1 MLNRIYITIALSLSL
16 FAFLSCSDFD
26 NLNNDPKSATDVPS
40 NSLFLAGQKNLADV
54 YSTIS
59 WTSSP
64 FRVLAQT
71 WTQTA
76 YMNESQYQF
85 ANNNAP
91 GGWWDKIY
99 TTVLVNLAESKTLYD
114 SENTSNAVK
123 NNKKLITDILEVYA
137 YSLLVSTYGDIPYS
151 EALNRKIPFP
161 KYDDAKAVTYDLIAR
176 LDADIAN
183 LDETAG
189 SFGSVDQIYGGNVKQ
204 WKKFA
209 ATLKLKLAL
218 LIADV
223 DLATATTKA
232 KEAINVG
239 VFTTNADNAKFRYVP
254 GIVANSSPIWQDMV
268 VGTSAVYYAP
278 SALFVNT
285 LNDLND
291 PRLPILFEKAPNG
304 EYLGAEPGR
313 GGTNQ
318 ELSQFSN
325 FWLSAASPSVLLD
338 YTEALFLLTE
348 AVERNIISDKPA
360 EEYYNEAITASIT
373 DFGATANQA
382 SDYLNQAEVAYTT
395 AVGDWRQKIGTQ
407 KWLAFANRNWDSW
420 TEIRRLGHPNLDV
433 LSPPVNAIS
442 KLPVRF
448 YYPPKEQN
456 SNSVHWRE
464 AVSKL
469 PGGEDVVSAKLF
481 WQR

>member
-1 MLNRIYITIALSLSL
+1 MLNRIYIIIVISTL
-16 FAFLSCSDFD
+16 AFISCDDLD
-26 NLNNDPKSATDVPS
+26 NLNDNPKSPTDVPS
-40 NSLFLAGQKNLADV
+40 TSLFLAGQKNLADT
-54 YSTIS
+54 YSSIS
-59 WTSSP
+59 WASSP

-71 WTQTA
+71 WTQTS
-76 YMNESQYQF
+76 YMNEAQYQF

-99 TTVLVNLAESKTLYD
+99 TTVLANLAESKTLYD
-114 SENTSNAVK
+114 NDNSSNTVK
-123 NNKKLITDILEVYA
+123 NNKKLITDILEVYS

-161 KYDDAKAVTYDLIAR
+161 KYDDAKEVTYDLISR
-176 LDADIAN
+176 LDTDIAG
-183 LDETAG
+183 LDATAG
-189 SFGSVDQIYGGNVKQ
+189 SFGSVDQIYAGNVAQ

-218 LIADV
+218 LIADA
-223 DLATATTKA
+223 DPTTASTKV
-232 KEAINVG
+232 KEAITSG
-239 VFTTNADNAKFRYVP
+239 VFTSNSDNAKFKYVS
-254 GIVANSSPIWQDMV
+254 GVVANSNPIWQDIV

-285 LNDLND
+285 LNELND
-291 PRLPILFEKAPNG
+291 PRLPILFEKNPNG
-304 EYLGAEPGR
+304 GYSGAIPGQ

-318 ELSQFSN
+318 ELSKFSN
-325 FWLSAASPSVLLD
+325 FWLSASSPSVLLD
-338 YTEALFLLTE
+338 YSETLFLLAE
-348 AVERNIISDKPA
+348 AVERNIVSAKSA
-360 EEYYNEAITASIT
+360 EIYYNEAITASIS
-373 DFGATANQA
+373 DLGATIDQAN
-382 SDYLNQAEVAYTT
+382 SYLTQSKVAYTT
-395 AVGDWRQKIGTQ
+395 AAGDWRQKIGTQ

-456 SNSVHWRE
+456 SNSVHWKE

-469 PGGEDVVSAKLF
+469 TGGEDIVSAKLF